1 VTIKCPKCQAENP
14 ETKQFCGDC
23 GTQLPSS
30 RIIHPQATET
40 LQTPI
45 KELTTGST
53 FAGRYQII
61 EELGKGGMGKVYRVL
76 DKKLKEEVAL
86 KLIKAEISSDKEM
99 IERFSNELKLARK
112 IAHRNVGKMYELMEA
127 EGTHFITMEYVPGQD
142 LRGLIRQSKQ
152 LAVGTAVG
160 IAKQICEGLAEA
172 HALGVVHR
180 DLKPSNIMIDKGGS
194 ARIMDFGIARS
205 LSGKGITGAGVMIGT
220 PEYMSPEQVEGKE
233 ADQRSDIYSLG
244 VILYQMVTGRVPFE
258 GDTPLSVAVKQKTEA
273 PRSPRTIN
281 PQVPEDLSRAILRCL
296 DKEKE
301 KRYQTAE
308 EVLAD
313 LDRIEKGIPTAERI
327 IPKKERLTS
336 REITVKFTPKKFFV
350 PGLVFLALI
359 AVGIIIWRI
368 LPSKR
373 SAPPPSASGQPTLAV
388 LYFENKSG
396 DPKLDNWRDGLTELL
411 IEALSQSRYIR
422 VVSSDQLYTILKR
435 LGLADARKY
444 SSEDIEKIAAQTRA
458 THVLRGSFIKAGDSF
473 VITAGL
479 QKPGTAESPTALRLE
494 ARDEKDII
502 AKVDELTRQVKEGLN
517 FTPAQIA
524 GDIEKEA
531 GKVTTS
537 SPEALKYYIV
547 GRRLHLKLE
556 WEQSIACMEK
566 AVAIDPEF
574 AMAYRSM
581 GVAHDYLGHIVEM
594 RKNYKKALDLS
605 DRLPENERLPIEAI
619 WLAKGEQNYAKAIEV
634 LERLVKIYPGH
645 ILGQSWLAWSY
656 YWAGNLD
663 KAIEYQEFIVQNEKT
678 ADAVNDLAIF
688 YIAKGLYQ
696 KAEDV
701 CRPFLQDVEDNGTV
715 RHDLFYSYLYRR
727 KFDLALAEAEKL
739 YLLGPSWKSDKG
751 IVLFCKD
758 DFAGAEKILL
768 DDYWQQAL
776 LLARGKINE
785 MIGFS
790 QRNLET
796 SKGDKEKESD
806 TYGGLASALETAGRY
821 EDAYQ
826 AFGQYLSLSAGYR
839 KSAGESGPPYLPSQQ
854 KSDLFS
860 KGKLQAE
867 MKSFDEARKT
877 AEELKSLIEKGINTK
892 ELRWSEYILGQ
903 IEFGKGNYRKA
914 AELFGNACGRLDFE
928 ADWGP
933 DHTLFYFEADW
944 ASDHA
949 LFFDR
954 LARALYESGELD
966 KARQNYEKITLLT
979 IGRLWRGDIYAKA
992 FYMLG
997 KIAEQQG
1004 DKPRARENY
1013 RKFLDLWKDADA
1025 GLPEVADARKR
1036 VAGLKGR

>member
-1 VTIKCPKCQAENP
+1 VKCPKCQTDNP
-14 ETKQFCGDC
+14 TDSKFCKEC
-23 GTQLPSS
+23 ATPLPVS
-30 RIIHPQATET
+30 REFFAHQTET

-45 KELTTGST
+45 KELTSGST

-359 AVGIIIWRI
+359 AVGIIVWRI

-458 THVLRGSFIKAGDSF
+458 THVLRGSYIKAGESF
-473 VITAGL
+473 IITAGL
-479 QKPGTAESPTALRLE
+479 QKPGTGESPTALRLE

-502 AKVDELTRQVKEGLN
+502 VKVDELTRQVKEGLN
-517 FTPAQIA
+517 LTATQIA
-524 GDIEKEA
+524 GEVEKEA
-531 GKVTTS
+531 GKITTS
-537 SPEALKYYIV
+537 SPEALKYYIE

-619 WLAKGEQNYAKAIEV
+619 WLFVVEQNYAKAVEV
-634 LERLVKIYPGH
+634 LERLLKIYPGH
-645 ILGQSWLAWSY
+645 IMGHSWLDWSY
-656 YWAGNLD
+656 YNVGNLD
-663 KAIEYQEFIVQNEKT
+663 KAIEHAEFVVQNERT
-678 ADAVNDLAIF
+678 ADAVNDLAII
-688 YIAKGLYQ
+688 YMAKGLYQ
-696 KAEDV
+696 KAEDL
-701 CRPFLQDVEDNGTV
+701 CRSFLQDVEDNGAV
-715 RHDLFYSYLYRR
+715 RHNLFLSYLFRR

-739 YLLGPSWKSDKG
+739 YLLGPTWKSDKG

-758 DFAGAEKILL
+758 DFAGAEKIPEAGRQGL
-768 DDYWQQAL
+768 L

-785 MIGFS
+785 MISLS
-790 QRNLET
+790 QRDLEK
-796 SKGDKEKESD
+796 SKGDKEKERD
-806 TYGGLASALETAGRY
+806 AYRGLANALYKAGRY

-826 AFGQYLSLSAGYR
+826 AFNQYLRLSAEYR
-839 KSAGESGPPYLPSQQ
+839 KSTGESGLPYLPSEQ
-854 KSDLFS
+854 KNDLLS
-860 KGKLQAE
+860 KGDFQAL

-892 ELRWSEYILGQ
+892 ELGDYEYILGQ
-903 IEFGKGNYRKA
+903 IELEKKNYRQA
-914 AELFGNACGRLDFE
+914 VDLFSRACGSLNFECGFQQDFRQ
-928 ADWGP
+928 
-933 DHTLFYFEADW
+933 
-944 ASDHA
+944 ASS
-949 LFFDR
+949 FNN
-954 LARALYESGELD
+954 LARALYESGDLD
-966 KARQNYEKITLLT
+966 KARKTYERITFLT
-979 IGRLWRGDIYAKA
+979 TGRLVDGDIYASA
-992 FYMLG
+992 YYMLG

-1004 DKPRARENY
+1004 DKARARENY
-1013 RKFLDLWKDADA
+1013 RKFLDLWKDADL
-1025 GLPEVADARKR
+1025 GQPEVEDARKR
-1036 VAGLKGR
+1036 LAGLK